1 LLHVFLLIVMVNN
14 NIESNDMYFLD
25 INRCSYFAEALV
37 KSQAK
42 TGFHPPQADVFAYCV
57 PRKINSSDTSI
68 KLYREMQ

>member
-42 TGFHPPQADVFAYCV
+42 TGFHPPQ
-57 PRKINSSDTSI
+57 
-68 KLYREMQ
+68 LYREMQ